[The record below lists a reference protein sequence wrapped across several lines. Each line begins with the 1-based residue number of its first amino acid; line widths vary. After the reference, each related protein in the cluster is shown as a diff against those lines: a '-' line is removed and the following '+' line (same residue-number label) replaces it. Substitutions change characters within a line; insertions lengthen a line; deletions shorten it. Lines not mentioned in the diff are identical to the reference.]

1 MNHFD
6 YNKCEDII
14 KLIEKHIEELKL
26 VRNRIKRSIND
37 SQYGKLTT
45 KTKELESL
53 LHDNDIKLMTL
64 ILLQEKMKEVII
76 SKDKFQA

>member
-6 YNKCEDII
+6 YNKSREIFD
-14 KLIEKHIEELKL
+14 LIEKHIEELNL
-26 VRNRIKRSIND
+26 VRNRMKKSIND
-37 SQYGKLTT
+37 LRSSEFTT

-64 ILLQEKMKEVII
+64 ILLQEKVKGII
-76 SKDKFQA
+76 KS

>member
-1 MNHFD
+1 MNHSNYYKTREIFD
-6 YNKCEDII
+6 
-14 KLIEKHIEELKL
+14 LIEKQIEKLNL

-37 SQYGKLTT
+37 LHRSSFTT

-64 ILLQEKMKEVII
+64 ILLQEKVKGIIKSKE
-76 SKDKFQA
+76 